1 MTFLGSL
8 ALLLAAG
15 VVAPTGSLTAAA
27 QSTTSQPSFF
37 LQDPSDGQCLEGGTF
52 KRCGVDTLW
61 YVTGTNTQYQLHH
74 RPLEDG
80 EDDTCLDRVSC
91 AGEGS
96 ELKLGACKK
105 CCAKAW
111 NILGDAESGYI
122 LTEGDGN
129 RNCLQRDGESAKVAP
144 CDSGYASLSLQF
156 ASKEDIALMMSPGAR
171 FITAASDGDLNA
183 VKTFLKD
190 GLDVNSQDWDKLTAL
205 VAAAS
210 QGHLKV
216 VKHLLNNG
224 ADVNAKDKDEISG
237 LMEASIMGHVAVVKE
252 LLKAGAEVDA
262 EAKSGVT
269 ALWLAAGEG
278 RKEVLKELLKSGAS
292 ANNSRSDGIT
302 ALMGAAAG
310 GHGEVVE
317 MLLKAGADVG
327 AKDHDDVTALMNAAE
342 SGSLEAVEAL
352 LAKGADPGS
361 MSTTAFTPLIVAAA
375 GGHLDVVKA
384 LVAKGIKVDD
394 MHPDGVSALMYA
406 SAGGHPEVVKLLLEG
421 TGPGKA
427 DPNLKHVQGG
437 TALMEAATSGS
448 QEVVDLLLAAG
459 ADPMVR
465 DKDGVSP
472 LMSAAAQGRAEAC
485 KVLIAKGNDVNA
497 MANSGGT
504 SLMFAAGAGHTE
516 AAEVLIAAGADVNA
530 KLEAKPEFLE
540 QLAQTIADG
549 GEEPTGDDAHRD
561 DVTALM
567 VAAQGGHEA
576 VVKLLVEKGA
586 DVRAKDE
593 EGFTP
598 LLNAGNFEEV
608 ASFLVESGADPNDVY
623 TDDAGK
629 EHNLL
634 FDSVALGNEEFAEL
648 LVSKGATAS
657 YRDAGGASVLV
668 HASHAKMPKVVKALL
683 EAPASAGVDKDAASD
698 EGVTPLIAA
707 AMKGH
712 VDIVDMLIGAKCN
725 LDAVDKDG
733 TNALMAAASNGHL
746 EAATSL
752 VKAGAALDKQ
762 NSDGHSALMFAYN
775 GRAQVASLMD
785 KYAEYLDDADD
796 ASGESTNMMR
806 EAMAHTQSIIDLL
819 LTSGADASLKDK
831 EGRTAKDFDYQPP
844 AEDAGAD
851 ATKMEL

>member
-1 MTFLGSL
+1 MTSTA
-8 ALLLAAG
+8 ALSVL
-15 VVAPTGSLTAAA
+15 LTALGGTVGAS
-27 QSTTSQPSFF
+27 QSTTTQPSFF
-37 LQDPSDGQCLEGGTF
+37 LQDPADGQCLAGSTF

-80 EDDTCLDRVSC
+80 DEDTCLDRVSC
-91 AGEGS
+91 GGEDS
-96 ELKLGACKK
+96 ALQLGACRKA
-105 CCAKAW
+105 CAKAW

-122 LTEGDGN
+122 LTEGDDSL
-129 RNCLQRDGESAKVAP
+129 NCLQREEEAAKVAP

-171 FITAASDGDLNA
+171 FITAASDGDIEA
-183 VKTFLKD
+183 VEAHLKE

-210 QGHLKV
+210 QGHLDV
-216 VKHLLNNG
+216 VKLLLGKG

-237 LMEASIMGHVAVVKE
+237 LMEAAIMGHIDVVKE

-269 ALWLAAGEG
+269 ALWLASGEG
-278 RKEVLKELLKSGAS
+278 QAEVLKELISNGAS
-292 ANNSRSDGIT
+292 ASNSRSDGIT

-310 GHGEVVE
+310 GHAEVVK
-317 MLLKAGADVG
+317 MLLKAGAEVD
-327 AKDHDDVTALMNAAE
+327 AKDHDGVTALMNAAE

-352 LAKGADPGS
+352 LAEGADAGA

-375 GGHLDVVKA
+375 GGHLSVVKA
-384 LVAKGIKVDD
+384 LVAKGIEVDA

-406 SAGGHPEVVKLLLEG
+406 AAGGHPDVVAFLLGGEG
-421 TGPGKA
+421 AAKA

-437 TALMEAATSGS
+437 TALMEAATSES
-448 QEVVDLLLAAG
+448 QEVVDLLLDAG
-459 ADPMVR
+459 ADPTIR

-472 LMSAAAQGRAEAC
+472 LMSAAAQGRTEAC

-516 AAEVLIAAGADVNA
+516 AAKVLLDAGADVNA
-530 KLEAKPEFLE
+530 RLKATAEFLE
-540 QLAQTIADG
+540 QARQLAQAIAEG
-549 GEEPTGDDAHRD
+549 GDEPTGDDAHRD

-567 VAAQGGHEA
+567 VAAQGGHED
-576 VVKLLVEKGA
+576 VLRLLLERGA

-593 EGFTP
+593 EGFSA

-608 ASFLVESGADPNDVY
+608 ATLLVESGADPNDIY
-623 TDDAGK
+623 TDEKGK

-634 FDSVALGNEEFAEL
+634 FDSVTLGNEEFAEL
-648 LVSKGATAS
+648 LVKKGAVAS
-657 YRDAGGASVLV
+657 HKDSTGASVLV
-668 HASHAKMPKVVKALL
+668 HAAHARMPKVVKALL
-683 EAPASAGVDKDAASD
+683 AGAEGMDKDAASD
-698 EGVTPLIAA
+698 EGVTALIAA
-707 AMKGH
+707 SMKGH
-712 VDIVDMLIGAKCN
+712 ADIVDMLLEAGCDQNSA
-725 LDAVDKDG
+725 DKDG
-733 TNALMAAASNGHL
+733 TTALMAAASNGHL
-746 EAATSL
+746 EAVGSL
-752 VKAGAALDKQ
+752 VKASAALDKQ
-762 NSDGHSALMFAYN
+762 NGDGHSALMFAYN

-785 KYAEYLDDADD
+785 KYAEYLDDTDD
-796 ASGESTNMMR
+796 SSTESTNMMR

-819 LTSGADASLKDK
+819 LRSGADASLKDK
-831 EGRTAKDFDYQPP
+831 EGRMAKDFDYQPP
-844 AEDAGAD
+844 AAAGDEDSS
-851 ATKMEL
+851 KMEL

>member
-1 MTFLGSL
+1 MTMNFLGSFV

-15 VVAPTGSLTAAA
+15 ASA

-74 RPLEDG
+74 RPLEEG
-80 EDDTCLDRVSC
+80 EDDKCLDRMSC
-91 AGEGS
+91 GGEGS
-96 ELKLGACKK
+96 ELELGACKK

-122 LTEGDGN
+122 LTEGEGN
-129 RNCLQRDGESAKVAP
+129 LNCLQRDGETAKVAP

-171 FITAASDGDLNA
+171 FITAASDGDLDA
-183 VKTFLKD
+183 VRAFLKD

-210 QGHLKV
+210 QGHLEV
-216 VKHLLNNG
+216 VKLLIEKG

-237 LMEASIMGHVAVVKE
+237 LMEAAIMGHVDVVKE
-252 LLKAGAEVDA
+252 MLKAGAEVDA

-269 ALWLAAGEG
+269 ALWLASGEG
-278 RKEVLKELLKSGAS
+278 RIDVLTELLKSKAS

-310 GHGEVVE
+310 GHGEVVK
-317 MLLKAGADVG
+317 MLLDAGADVG

-384 LVAKGIKVDD
+384 LVAKEIKVDD

-406 SAGGHPEVVKLLLEG
+406 AAGGYPEVVKLLLNGE
-421 TGPGKA
+421 GPGKA
-427 DPNLKHVQGG
+427 DANLKHVQGG

-448 QEVVDLLLAAG
+448 QEVVDMLLAAG

-465 DKDGVSP
+465 DRDGVSP
-472 LMSAAAQGRAEAC
+472 LMSAAAQGQTEAC

-504 SLMFAAGAGHTE
+504 SLMFAAGAGHVE
-516 AAEVLIAAGADVNA
+516 AAEALIAAGADVNA
-530 KLEAKPEFLE
+530 KLQAKPEFLE

-576 VVKLLVEKGA
+576 VVRLLVEKGA

-598 LLNAGNFEEV
+598 LLNAVKGNFEEV

-623 TDDAGK
+623 TDDAGT

-634 FDSVALGNEEFAEL
+634 FDSITFGNEEFAEL
-648 LVSKGATAS
+648 LVSKGASASHRDTA
-657 YRDAGGASVLV
+657 GASVLV
-668 HASHAKMPKVVKALL
+668 HAAHARMPKLVKALL
-683 EAPASAGVDKDAASD
+683 AAGATAGVEVDAASD
-698 EGVTPLIAA
+698 EGVTALIAA
-707 AMKGH
+707 AIKGH
-712 VDIVDMLIGAKCN
+712 SEIVEMLLEAKCDQ
-725 LDAVDKDG
+725 DAADKDG

-746 EAATSL
+746 ESATLL

-785 KYAEYLDDADD
+785 KYAEYLDDADV
-796 ASGESTNMMR
+796 ASGESTKMMR

-819 LTSGADASLKDK
+819 LTSGAEPSLKDS
-831 EGRTAKDFDYQPP
+831 EGRMAKDFDYQPP
-844 AEDAGAD
+844 AEGEEEVGEDGS
-851 ATKMEL
+851 KMEL

>member
-1 MTFLGSL
+1 MAFLRSLSALVLAWALNTAVAQGS
-8 ALLLAAG
+8 
-15 VVAPTGSLTAAA
+15 S
-27 QSTTSQPSFF
+27 SQPSFF
-37 LQDPSDGQCLEGGTF
+37 LQDPSDGQCLEGGAF

-80 EDDTCLDRVSC
+80 EDDVCLDRVSC

-96 ELKLGACKK
+96 ELELGACKK

-122 LTEGDGN
+122 LTEGEGN
-129 RNCLQRDGESAKVAP
+129 LNCLQRDGESAKVAP

-171 FITAASDGDLNA
+171 FITAASDGDLDA
-183 VKTFLKD
+183 VKAYLKD

-210 QGHLKV
+210 QGHLQV
-216 VKHLLNNG
+216 VKLLLDKG

-269 ALWLAAGEG
+269 ALWLASGEG
-278 RKEVLKELLKSGAS
+278 RKDVLKELLKSGAS

-310 GHGEVVE
+310 GHGEVVN

-327 AKDHDDVTALMNAAE
+327 AKDHDEVTALMNAAE
-342 SGSLEAVEAL
+342 SGSLEAVDAL

-361 MSTTAFTPLIVAAA
+361 MSATAFTPLIVAAA

-384 LVAKGIKVDD
+384 LVTKGIEVDA

-406 SAGGHPEVVKLLLEG
+406 SAGGHPEVVKYLLEG
-421 TGPGKA
+421 TGPAKA

-472 LMSAAAQGRAEAC
+472 LMSAAAQGRTEAC
-485 KVLIAKGNDVNA
+485 KVLIAKGNEVNA

-516 AAEVLIAAGADVNA
+516 AAEVLIAAGADVNI
-530 KLEAKPEFLE
+530 KLQAKPEFLE

-576 VVKLLVEKGA
+576 VVRLLVEKGA

-598 LLNAGNFEEV
+598 LLNAVKGNFEEV

-623 TDDAGK
+623 TDEAGK

-634 FDSVALGNEEFAEL
+634 FDSVTLGNEEFAEL
-648 LVSKGATAS
+648 LVTKGASAS
-657 YRDAGGASVLV
+657 YKDTAGASVLV
-668 HASHAKMPKVVKALL
+668 HAAHARMPKVVKALL
-683 EAPASAGVDKDAASD
+683 DAPAAAG
-698 EGVTPLIAA
+698 
-707 AMKGH
+707 GH
-712 VDIVDMLIGAKCN
+712 ADIVDMLLAANCN
-725 LDAVDKDG
+725 KDAADKDG

-796 ASGESTNMMR
+796 ASGESTKMMR

-819 LTSGADASLKDK
+819 LTSGADPSLKDT
-831 EGRTAKDFDYQPP
+831 EGRMAKDFDYQPP
-844 AEDAGAD
+844 AEGEDGGDDAA
-851 ATKMEL
+851 KMEL